1 MKAIGEPMM
10 NISVIEIRNYV
21 LQPHMTQHFID
32 NFEANFI
39 TTLEAEGMAV
49 LGQFRAMDA
58 PDRFVWLRG
67 YPNMEARRVSL
78 HAFYDGPVWQ
88 RFRTFT
94 NSMLV
99 DSDHVHLLRPVG
111 DISGLT
117 AGLTAQ
123 FVAQGLSEASL
134 SPKTGLVAIDY
145 YRSVTGQRDAMVE
158 QVLTAYQHAGIP
170 VRGAFVAE
178 TEPNNFPRHPA
189 LQDPDLLAVITA
201 FDWDECGQH
210 AELPHVI
217 AAELGG
223 LLAGSPE
230 TLLLE
235 PTLRSALR
243 YMGK

>member
-1 MKAIGEPMM
+1 MM

-21 LQPHMTQHFID
+21 LQPHMTRHFID

-49 LGQFRAMDA
+49 LGQFRVMNA

-67 YPNMEARRVSL
+67 YSNMDARRVSL

-88 RFRTFT
+88 KFHSFT

-111 DISGLT
+111 DIRGLT

-123 FVAQGLSEASL
+123 SVAHDLAAAAL
-134 SPKTGLVAIDY
+134 SPETGLVAIDY
-145 YRSVTGQRDAMVE
+145 YRSVAGQREAMVE
-158 QVLTAYQHAGIP
+158 RVLATYQHAGIP

-210 AELPHVI
+210 TDLPHVV
-217 AAELGG
+217 AAELGE

-235 PTLRSALR
+235 PTLRSPLR
-243 YMGK
+243 CMGR